1 VLGRRA
7 GSRPVVHYPDPLEAA
22 DRVQIEFGV
31 LFERFVSQHQVGLA
45 DAGIAGMSLRRNEVI
60 ETASMVP
67 VQPTRTGNKQ
77 ARTTASSGYSDWVRV
92 CLGRDCVMEPWALIA
107 QLASAFRD
115 FVAPRYRPELHYMRG
130 PGPAS
135 ARRAR
140 SQSSSKTVT
149 R

>member
-1 VLGRRA
+1 M
-7 GSRPVVHYPDPLEAA
+7 
-22 DRVQIEFGV
+22 
-31 LFERFVSQHQVGLA
+31 FERFANAHQVGLA
-45 DAGIAGMSLRRNEVI
+45 DAGIAGMSRRRHQVI
-60 ETASMVP
+60 EGAPVVP
-67 VQPTRTGNKQ
+67 AQPTKTGNKRT
-77 ARTTASSGYSDWVRV
+77 RTTASSGYRDWVKV
-92 CLGRDCVMEPWALIA
+92 CLGRDCVMEPWALIT

>member
-1 VLGRRA
+1 MPGRGA
-7 GSRPVVHYPDPLEAA
+7 GSRPVVYYPDPLEAS

-31 LFERFVSQHQVGLA
+31 LFERFVNRHQGGRA
-45 DAGIAGMSLRRNEVI
+45 NAGIAGMSLRRNEVI

-67 VQPTRTGNKQ
+67 VQPIRTGNKQ
-77 ARTTASSGYSDWVRV
+77 TRTTASSGYSDWVRV
-92 CLGRDCVMEPWALIA
+92 CLGRDCVMEPWALIT

>member
-1 VLGRRA
+1 
-7 GSRPVVHYPDPLEAA
+7 
-22 DRVQIEFGV
+22 
-31 LFERFVSQHQVGLA
+31 LFERFVSRHQVGLA
-45 DAGIAGMSLRRNEVI
+45 DAGIADADLADAGIGGMSRRRNEVI

-77 ARTTASSGYSDWVRV
+77 TRTTASSGYSDWVRV
-92 CLGRDCVMEPWALIA
+92 RLGRDCVMEPWALIT